1 LKSTILNHKSP
12 IADGGTVDLGLRDR
26 VAIVTGGSKGLGQA
40 EAGALAAEGAAVVV
54 ATAKSVR
61 EADPVVR
68 ALLDKG
74 CRAISVQADVT
85 QTADVQRL
93 IETTVKTFGRLDILV
108 NNAGTTGPHLNKPL
122 MDLPEDLWDFMLAS
136 HLRSAFLCIK
146 YAAPHMVKQG
156 WGRIINTSSVHGRMG
171 GRPTLGHYGAAKAG
185 VIALT
190 MTAARELGPKGI
202 TANVIAPGFI
212 GTETLRG
219 IFDAQKLEKLQQ
231 QIPLGRMGEPDE
243 VGRVVAFLASEA
255 ASYVNGAVVDLNGGR
270 LEYFF

>member
-1 LKSTILNHKSP
+1 M
-12 IADGGTVDLGLRDR
+12 DLGLKDR

-40 EAGALAAEGAAVVV
+40 EAEALAAEGAAVVV

-61 EADPVVR
+61 EADQVVR
-68 ALLDKG
+68 GLLGKG
-74 CRAISVQADVT
+74 CRAISVQADVS

-93 IETTVKTFGRLDILV
+93 VEITVKTFGRLDILV

-122 MDLPEDLWDFMLAS
+122 MDLPEDLWDFMLGN

-156 WGRIINTSSVHGRMG
+156 WGRIINTSSIHGRVG

-202 TANVIAPGFI
+202 TANVISPGFI

-219 IFDAQKLEKLQQ
+219 ILSPERLQTLQQ
-231 QIPLGRMGEPDE
+231 QIPVGRIGEPAE
-243 VGRVVAFLASEA
+243 VGPVVAFLASEA
-255 ASYVNGAVVDLNGGR
+255 ASYINGAVVDLNGGR
-270 LEYFF
+270 MEFFF

>member
-1 LKSTILNHKSP
+1 M
-12 IADGGTVDLGLRDR
+12 DLGLKDR

-40 EAGALAAEGAAVVV
+40 EAEALAAEGAAVVV

-61 EADPVVR
+61 EAEQVVR
-68 ALLDKG
+68 GLLDRG
-74 CRAISVQADVT
+74 SRAISVQADVS

-93 IETTVKTFGRLDILV
+93 VETTLKAFNRLDILV

-122 MDLPEDLWDFMLAS
+122 VDLPEELWDFMMGN

-156 WGRIINTSSVHGRMG
+156 WGRIINTSSIHGRVG
-171 GRPTLGHYGAAKAG
+171 GRPSLGHYGAAKAG

-190 MTAARELGPKGI
+190 MTAARELGPKGV

-212 GTETLRG
+212 GTEALRG
-219 IFDAQKLEKLQQ
+219 SLAPPTLEKLQQ
-231 QIPLGRMGEPDE
+231 QVPLGRIGEPAE

-255 ASYVNGAVVDLNGGR
+255 ASFLNGAVVDITGGR